1 MHPGRDPLLPNRA
14 HFAHSS
20 EWSSEELIHEGV
32 KPPPTQ
38 GWGSPEDML
47 EGDYGV
53 EKQACLKHKGKG
65 LEETDVMSRDVT

>member
-32 KPPPTQ
+32 NPPQHKDGAPLTT
-38 GWGSPEDML
+38 
-47 EGDYGV
+47 
-53 EKQACLKHKGKG
+53 CLKGTMG
-65 LEETDVMSRDVT
+65 